1 MANLYNLKRFD
12 LNLLIIFECIY
23 QNLSISQ
30 AAQTLFI
37 TPSAVSQSLQR
48 LRVQLNDPLFIRSGK
63 GITPTTVAVN
73 LHRHLENNLNSI
85 EETLN
90 IMGDSDLKKEFIVY
104 GPQFHT
110 QPKLTQFITTLL
122 TNPNLEVSYH
132 DVAAVKDSVED
143 ILNYRKADIVFTTE
157 KCENRALVCMPFSD
171 CPVTLTCREG
181 HPRLNRNSTLED
193 ILKERFTYIE
203 SREMSLTNYKDHFKA
218 TPLNDRNIVF
228 RSNSLMSIFNV
239 IHESDLVGF
248 VPKYS
253 FEKLKGT
260 LGLQELRTP
269 MPLPDCTIY
278 MVYSRSSLTS
288 PYFSEVINQ
297 IQGADEHSCGEYN
310 VK

>member
-63 GITPTTVAVN
+63 GITPTTVAIN

-90 IMGDSDLKKEFIVY
+90 IMGNSELKKEFVVY

-110 QPKLTQFITTLL
+110 QPRLTQFITALL
-122 TNPNLEVSYH
+122 KHPNFEVSYH
-132 DVAAVKDSVED
+132 DTAGVKDSIED
-143 ILNYRKADIVFTTE
+143 ILNYRKADILFTTE
-157 KCENRALVCMPFSD
+157 KCENRSLVCMPFCK
-171 CPVTLTCREG
+171 CPVALVCREG
-181 HPRLNRNSTLED
+181 HPRLNQNSTLND
-193 ILKERFTYIE
+193 ITQEKFTYLE
-203 SREMSLTNYKDHFKA
+203 SREMPFAHYKSNF
-218 TPLNDRNIVF
+218 TQTLLNERNIVF
-228 RSNSLMSIFNV
+228 RSDSFMSIFNV

-248 VPKYS
+248 VPKRA
-253 FEKLKGT
+253 FEKLKGS
-260 LGLQELRTP
+260 LGLQEIPLP
-269 MPLPDCTIY
+269 MPLPDFTLY

-288 PYFSEVINQ
+288 PYFSEIINQ
-297 IQGADEHSCGEYN
+297 VQNTDEPFIE
-310 VK
+310 

>member
-63 GITPTTVAVN
+63 GITPTTMAIN
-73 LHRHLENNLNSI
+73 LHRHLENNLNCI

-90 IMGDSDLKKEFIVY
+90 IMGDSELKKEFVVY

-110 QPKLTQFITTLL
+110 QPRLTQFITTLL
-122 TNPNLEVSYH
+122 KYPNLEVSYN
-132 DVAAVKDSVED
+132 DIAAVKDSVED
-143 ILNYRKADIVFTTE
+143 ILNYRKADIVFTME
-157 KCENRALVCMPFSD
+157 KCENRALVCVPFSD
-171 CPVTLTCREG
+171 CPVSLICREG

-193 ILKERFTYIE
+193 IKQEKFTYIE
-203 SREMSLTNYKDHFKA
+203 SREMWLINYKDNFKE
-218 TPLNDRNIVF
+218 TPLTDRNIVF
-228 RSNSLMSIFNV
+228 RSNSLISIFNV
-239 IHESDLVGF
+239 IHDSDLVGF
-248 VPKYS
+248 VPKNA
-253 FEKLKGT
+253 FEKLKDT
-260 LGLQELRTP
+260 LGLQELPTP
-269 MPLPDCTIY
+269 MPLPDCTMY

-297 IQGADEHSCGEYN
+297 VQPAD
-310 VK
+310 KRFTQ